1 MRGSRRIANPFDG
14 FRLLEIM
21 VDSVFDIDSVGFMLV
36 SLNKRVKTNRR
47 NLFVQVIRTMLY
59 GLSLVISLGIEMRL
73 SLYAIT
79 CCFILKRHAIFSFY
93 LCMNDTVNFN
103 ITTKSFKFLSY
114 KLRTSGSCYYRS
126 SKIHWSKERKRKW
139 ERGKEEKEE
148 EEWKPGFIGIILMKC
163 H

>member
-21 VDSVFDIDSVGFMLV
+21 VDSVFDIDSVGFMPV
-36 SLNKRVKTNRR
+36 SLSKRVKTNRR

-93 LCMNDTVNFN
+93 VGLRERYSEFQYNDQ
-103 ITTKSFKFLSY
+103 KF
-114 KLRTSGSCYYRS
+114 
-126 SKIHWSKERKRKW
+126 
-139 ERGKEEKEE
+139 
-148 EEWKPGFIGIILMKC
+148 
-163 H
+163 